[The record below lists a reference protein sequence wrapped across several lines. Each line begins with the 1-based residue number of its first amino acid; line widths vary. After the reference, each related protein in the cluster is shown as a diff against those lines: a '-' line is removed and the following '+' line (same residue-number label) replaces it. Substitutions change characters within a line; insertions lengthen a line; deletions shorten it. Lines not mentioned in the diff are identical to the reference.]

1 MALRVTCIAALTVVL
16 AACSTTI
23 ARVEGADHKRPDP
36 KTQMAALERRIY
48 EVIEQERTT
57 IDPKLKPLALDSE
70 LTGVA
75 RARSADMAAKHYVAH
90 KAPDGETAATLIM
103 ARDASFQGLLA
114 ENIAA
119 QHYAKKDGIDV
130 DALAKRFVDT
140 WLASKTQR
148 ENLASPDYNHI
159 GVGAGVD
166 SDTVYVML
174 LFSTDLGLKPPAHA
188 YPHAAPAAAAPS
200 DK

>member
-1 MALRVTCIAALTVVL
+1 MTLRVACVAMLAVLL

-23 ARVEGADHKRPDP
+23 ARVEGAGHKRPDP

-48 EVIEQERTT
+48 EVIEQERKT

-75 RARSADMAAKHYVAH
+75 RARSADMAAKHYVGH

-103 ARDASFQGLLA
+103 ARDAGFQGLLA

-119 QHYAKKDGIDV
+119 QHYVKKDGVDV

-148 ENLASPDYNHI
+148 ENLASAEYNHI
-159 GVGAGVD
+159 GIGAGVD

-174 LFSTDLGLKPPAHA
+174 LFSTDLGLKPRPDAR
-188 YPHAAPAAAAPS
+188 PHAAPDAAAS
-200 DK
+200 GGE